1 MDISL
6 DKIQEMWEKDSNIDI
21 DNLHTESLN
30 IPILHAK
37 YFDLYNTIFLLRKKA
52 EQQKRNIRH
61 ERYEY
66 YSGKADPETYVEN
79 PFPKKIRDKDTMQK
93 YLDADEKLSTVC
105 LKIDYYDTMLVYI
118 ESILKM
124 IQNRTYQIKNSIEF
138 MRFQSEIGRAHV

>member
-1 MDISL
+1 MSIDL
-6 DKIQEMWEKDSNIDI
+6 DSIQKMWETDSVIDP

-30 IPILHAK
+30 IPVLHAK

-66 YSGKADPETYVEN
+66 YSGKADPDVYVEN

-124 IQNRTYQIKNSIEF
+124 IQNRTYQIKNAIEY
-138 MRFQSEIGRAHV
+138 MKFQSGLG

>member
-66 YSGKADPETYVEN
+66 YSGKADPEVYTEN

-93 YLDADEKLSTVC
+93 YLDADENLSTVC
-105 LKIDYYDTMLVYI
+105 LKIDYYDTMLTYI

-124 IQNRTYQIKNSIEF
+124 IQNRTYQIKNAIEF
-138 MRFQSEIGRAHV
+138 MRFQSGLG